1 VVAARSDD
9 VSDLTCLEICAG
21 AGGQS
26 YGLELAGFGHAVA
39 LEIDPDAAETL
50 RLNRP
55 GWSVIEGDVRDLDGA
70 KYHGVDLLAGGVPCP
85 PFSVAG
91 GQLGAADER
100 DLFPEALRLVREA
113 GPAAVMLENVKG
125 LAERK
130 FSDYRQSVIN
140 ELERLGYEI
149 HWQVLNACEFG
160 VPQLRPRF
168 VLIAIK
174 RRYAA
179 HFTWPTPTSTP
190 WTVGQVLYP
199 FMAANGW
206 PGAKA
211 WADRANSIAPTI
223 VGGSHKHGGPDLGPT
238 RARAEWLRLGVEGRS
253 IAEDA
258 PPADAPFDF
267 VPRLT
272 CEMVARIQG
281 FDADWRFAGRKTA
294 KYRQIGNAF
303 PPPVAQAIGTQIRAA
318 LEGARS
324 QPLFLVQ
331 AS

>member
-1 VVAARSDD
+1 
-9 VSDLTCLEICAG
+9 VSELTCLEICAG

-26 YGLELAGFGHAVA
+26 RGLELAGFSHALA
-39 LEIDPDAAETL
+39 LEIDADAAETL
-50 RLNRP
+50 RQNRP
-55 GWSVIEGDVRDLDGA
+55 DWDVLEDDVRNLDGA
-70 KYHGVDLLAGGVPCP
+70 QFHGVDLLAGGVPCP

-91 GQLGAADER
+91 GQLGGLDER
-100 DLFPEALRLVREA
+100 DLFPEALRLVREV

-130 FSDYRQSVIN
+130 FSDYRQAVIV

-149 HWQVLNACEFG
+149 HWQVLNASEYG
-160 VPQLRPRF
+160 VSQLRPRF
-168 VLIAIK
+168 VLVAIK

-179 HFTWPTPTSTP
+179 HFTWPTPMSTP
-190 WTVGQVLYP
+190 PTVGEVLYP
-199 FMAANGW
+199 MMAENGW

-211 WADRANSIAPTI
+211 WAKRANSIAPTI

-238 RARAEWLRLGVEGRS
+238 RARADWLRLGVEGRS

-258 PPADAPFDF
+258 PPAHAPFDYL
-267 VPRLT
+267 PRLT
-272 CEMVARIQG
+272 CEMVALIQG
-281 FDADWRFAGRKTA
+281 FDVDWKFAGRKTS

-303 PPPVAQAIGTQIRAA
+303 PPPVAQAIGVQIKAA
-318 LEGARS
+318 LDGARS
-324 QPLFLVQ
+324 KPLRLVR

>member
-1 VVAARSDD
+1 
-9 VSDLTCLEICAG
+9 VSELTCLEICAG

-26 YGLELAGFGHAVA
+26 HGLELAGFGHALA
-39 LEIDPDAAETL
+39 LEIDADAAETL

-55 GWSVIEGDVRDLDGA
+55 DWNIVEDDVRNLDGA
-70 KYHGVDLLAGGVPCP
+70 QFHGVDLLAGGVPCP

-100 DLFPEALRLVREA
+100 DLFPEALRLVHEV

-130 FSDYRQSVIN
+130 FSDYRQNVID
-140 ELERLGYEI
+140 ELDDLGYVVR
-149 HWQVLNACEFG
+149 WQVLNACEYG

-168 VLIAIK
+168 VLVAIK

-179 HFTWPTPTSTP
+179 HFTWPTPVP
-190 WTVGQVLYP
+190 APLTVGQVLFP
-199 FMAANGW
+199 LMAANGW
-206 PGAKA
+206 AGAKA
-211 WADRANSIAPTI
+211 WAKRANSIAPTI

-238 RARAEWLRLGVEGRS
+238 RARADWLRLGVEGRS

-258 PPADAPFDF
+258 PPADAPVDYI
-267 VPRLT
+267 PRLT

-281 FDADWRFAGRKTA
+281 FDDDWIFAGRKTA
-294 KYRQIGNAF
+294 RYRQIGNAF
-303 PPPVAQAIGTQIRAA
+303 PPPVAQAIGSQIKAA
-318 LEGARS
+318 LDGARAK
-324 QPLFLVQ
+324 PFHLVR